1 MQTTR
6 LPRARPTLPRRPA
19 PCSRRHRSASGPAA
33 TAAQEAQAGL
43 ARRLF
48 EPGQKVLV
56 SEGPFAGVEAIF
68 ELNDGQ
74 ARAMVLIELI
84 GRQVSLAVHP
94 AALRAVN

>member
-1 MQTTR
+1 LVR
-6 LPRARPTLPRRPA
+6 FGNDPARVDDGLIETLRE
-19 PCSRRHRSASGPAA
+19 
-33 TAAQEAQAGL
+33 QEAQAGL

>member
-1 MQTTR
+1 VAR
-6 LPRARPTLPRRPA
+6 LVRFGNDPARVDDRLIETLRE
-19 PCSRRHRSASGPAA
+19 
-33 TAAQEAQAGL
+33 QEAQAGL

>member
-1 MQTTR
+1 
-6 LPRARPTLPRRPA
+6 LIETLRE
-19 PCSRRHRSASGPAA
+19 
-33 TAAQEAQAGL
+33 QESQAGL